1 MSRANSVI
9 WKTVVAA
16 MIAGCGGKASTPPPA
31 TPEPAPTPVAVAPEP
46 PAPPPAPPP
55 EPETPPAPPEPAP
68 PPEPATITVRVMS
81 TPAGADVYMDGKLVG
96 KTPMEVQL
104 LQHSAD
110 VNLKVQRAGYDDKE
124 LVVKTES
131 DQTLEVALGKKV
143 AKKKR
148 PRGVGQPIGT
158 IGHGSG
164 SGSGRSEGRGF
175 ILS

>member
-16 MIAGCGGKASTPPPA
+16 MIAGCGGKATTPSPA
-31 TPEPAPTPVAVAPEP
+31 MPEPAPTPVVAAPDTTV
-46 PAPPPAPPP
+46 PPPAPPP
-55 EPETPPAPPEPAP
+55 EPEAPPAPPEPAP

-96 KTPMEVQL
+96 KTPVEVQL
-104 LQHSAD
+104 PQHSAD
-110 VNLKVQRAGYDDKE
+110 VNLKVMRAGYDDKE
-124 LVVKTES
+124 LVVKAES

-148 PRGVGQPIGT
+148 PRGVGT

-164 SGSGRSEGRGF
+164 TGSGRSEGRGF

>member
-1 MSRANSVI
+1 MSRANAVI

-16 MIAGCGGKASTPPPA
+16 MIAGCGGKAAAPPPA
-31 TPEPAPTPVAVAPEP
+31 MPEPAPTPVAAAPEP

-55 EPETPPAPPEPAP
+55 EPVVVAEPPEPAP

-96 KTPMEVQL
+96 KTPMEIQL
-104 LQHSAD
+104 PYHSAD
-110 VNLKVQRAGYDDKE
+110 VNLKVQRDGYADKE

-148 PRGVGQPIGT
+148 PRGVGT

-164 SGSGRSEGRGF
+164 TGSGRSEGRGF